1 MSQSSPLP
9 SYSAIYSFGDS
20 LSDAGNLSIST
31 AVAGTTEPVSPP
43 YFQQQYGPISGNVF
57 SNGPTWV
64 QNLSVALGLGTLAPS
79 LAGGTDF
86 AFGGAETGPTPQ
98 NANDPKIQAISLPAQ
113 LVEFQTAVHAAS
125 SSALYALSIGSNDLL
140 DILGTNGLTAQQ
152 QTTDLNDAVAN
163 EIGFVKQLVADGAKN
178 LVVLDVPDLGKA
190 PNVTTGLVNGSL
202 TPSAALD
209 AEASQ
214 LASQYNSALS
224 SQLAAIASVDT
235 LNLHVLDAYALI
247 DAAVADPAAYG
258 LTNVTTPVWSGN
270 FTSSSSGTLAVSGAT
285 AQDQYLFWDTLHP
298 TETGHQALADLA
310 EEQLSGVPVLSVLD
324 TTTGKPLAASG
335 QPYTGPVSELQ
346 QQYINITS
354 DNLNI
359 GVSTPNWFIYG
370 GSGNNAIT
378 ASSGTNVLD
387 AGSGSGFLVGGTGT
401 DTFFLD
407 DRAATAN
414 FWSTIANF
422 HARDAATI
430 WGVTPGD
437 FALSWQDGQGAAGY
451 TGLTLHVTAPDAPT
465 ASLTLTGLTSAALGN
480 GQLSV
485 SYGTSG
491 GTPYL
496 YIHDNA

>member
-1 MSQSSPLP
+1 MSQSSLLP
-9 SYSAIYSFGDS
+9 SYSAIYAFGDS
-20 LSDAGNLSIST
+20 LSDAGNLSIVT
-31 AVAGTTEPVSPP
+31 TVAGATEPVSPP
-43 YFQQQYGPISGNVF
+43 YFQAQYGPVSGNVF

-64 QNLSVALGLGTLAPS
+64 QDVSVALGLGTLAPS
-79 LAGGTDF
+79 LVGGTDF
-86 AFGGAETGPTPQ
+86 AYGGAETGPTPQ
-98 NANDPKIQAISLPAQ
+98 NANDPKIQALSLPAQ
-113 LVEFQTAVHAAS
+113 IVEFQTAVHAPS
-125 SSALYALSIGSNDLL
+125 SSALYTLSIGSNDLL

-178 LVVLDVPDLGKA
+178 LLVLDVPDLGKA

-209 AEASQ
+209 AQASQ
-214 LASQYNSALS
+214 LASQYNSTLS
-224 SQLAAIASVDT
+224 SQLATIASADA
-235 LNLHVLDAYALI
+235 LNVHVVGAYALT

-270 FTSSSSGTLAVSGAT
+270 FTSSSSGTLAVTGAA
-285 AQDQYLFWDTLHP
+285 AQDQYLFWDSLHP
-298 TETGHQALADLA
+298 TETGHQALADMA
-310 EEQLSGVPVLSVLD
+310 EEQLSGVPVLSVQD
-324 TTTGKPLAASG
+324 TTTGQPLAASA
-335 QPYTGPVSELQ
+335 QPYTGPVSDLQ
-346 QQYINITS
+346 QQYNNITT

-387 AGSGSGFLVGGTGT
+387 AGTGSDFLVGGTGT
-401 DTFFLD
+401 NTFFLD
-407 DRAATAN
+407 DRAATAS
-414 FWSTIANF
+414 FWSTIVNF
-422 HARDAATI
+422 HAGDAATI
-430 WGVTPGD
+430 WGVTPAD

-451 TGLTLHVTAPDAPT
+451 TGLTVHVITPDAPI
-465 ASLTLTGLTSAALGN
+465 ASLTLTGLTSAALDS
-480 GQLSV
+480 GQLAT

-491 GTPYL
+491 GTPYV